1 MKETDLRDNFLG
13 WQCRVRQIA
22 MREGGGRPTPGMR
35 PHLCLT
41 SDGNFSDEITVLL
54 VRRDPGHDASQFR
67 HMVLKTQDPAAR
79 HESAVQFLSAT
90 YYQRPREFSDELTG
104 LFEPSMLLVRALLA
118 RGDCVLYFR
127 QFSASYRLPCAVRRL
142 GEDETAYQATYWHN
156 RLFNPNIPGNIIV
169 LGFLPDWSKAEAEPA

>member
-22 MREGGGRPTPGMR
+22 MREGGGRPTPVMR

-79 HESAVQFLSAT
+79 YESAVQFLSAT

-104 LFEPSMLLVRALLA
+104 LFQPSMLLVRALLA
-118 RGDCVLYFR
+118 RGDCVLDFH

-142 GEDETAYQATYWHN
+142 GEDEIAYQATYWHN
-156 RLFNPNIPGNIIV
+156 RLFNPNILGNIIV

>member
-1 MKETDLRDNFLG
+1 MEATDLRDNFLG

-22 MREGGGRPTPGMR
+22 MREDGGRPMPGMR
-35 PHLCLT
+35 PHLSLT

-54 VRRDPGHDASQFR
+54 VRRDPVRDASQFR

-79 HESAVQFLSAT
+79 YESAVQFLSAT

-104 LFEPSMLLVRALLA
+104 LFQPSMLLSRALLA
-118 RGDCVLYFR
+118 RGDCVLDFR

-142 GEDETAYQATYWHN
+142 GEDEPAYQATYWHN
-156 RLFNPNIPGNIIV
+156 RLFNPNMPGNIIV